1 MYGVAV
7 HDCRREWL
15 EHVGVHGNGPAAVE
29 FDTERFFGHFEGDPQ
44 RYRGEGELDR
54 IRAARDCLK
63 KFRES
68 VTGAKLLTDEDLDS
82 IDAEVLDAI
91 DNAVRA
97 SRQAARPAP
106 ENVLDNV
113 YIRY

>member
-1 MYGVAV
+1 M
-7 HDCRREWL
+7 REVL
-15 EHVGVHGNGPAAVE
+15 DYVRTPGNGPAAVE

-54 IRAARDCLK
+54 LRATRDCIK

-68 VTGAKLLTDEDLDS
+68 VTGAKLLSDEDLDT
-82 IDAEVLDAI
+82 IDADALDAI
-91 DNAVRA
+91 ETAV
-97 SRQAARPAP
+97 QEARKAPRPQP

-113 YIRY
+113 YISY